1 MNRSVYPFTAAVRR
15 GTLIE
20 RLFALVLG
28 LAFILA
34 ALLFDALLLAGV
46 ATVVLATG
54 LMFGARSRW
63 QKRRGRLAP
72 ADRTIKLSACDYE
85 VIPRQAGVSS
95 STEDKAS

>member
-46 ATVVLATG
+46 ATVVLASG

-63 QKRRGRLAP
+63 QTRRGGLAP
-72 ADRTIKLSACDYE
+72 ADRTINLAACDYE

>member
-1 MNRSVYPFTAAVRR
+1 MNRSVYPSTAAVRR

-20 RLFALVLG
+20 RLFDLVLG

-46 ATVVLATG
+46 AAVVLASG
-54 LMFGARSRW
+54 LVFGARSRW
-63 QKRRGRLAP
+63 LKRRGRLAP
-72 ADRTIKLSACDYE
+72 ADRTINLAACDYE

-95 STEDKAS
+95 STEDRAS